1 MLPVMSVDL
10 RLMRYV
16 VTVADEGGFQ
26 AAAQRL
32 HMAQPP
38 LSRQIKELERQLGVT
53 LFHRR
58 PTRLTE
64 AGEVFVASAR
74 RVLADVDLTIQK
86 TSRVGLGRPGSVN
99 VGFTV
104 TTAYDELPKLQQA
117 VQLHDPEIDI
127 VGHELWDP
135 QLDAALRHQQID
147 IAVGR
152 GLPVRDGFAAETL
165 RAEPFVIVVHRTH
178 RLAAR
183 TSVEFR
189 DLRGDIFRLYPR
201 YLAPHHFDFVMR
213 VLASGGET
221 FEVIENPGPLYRN
234 AGVNEPNEFTLVARS
249 FGRRLPPDLVLLA
262 AEDDLP
268 PSTVELIWR
277 PDVASPATEVVVGV
291 ARHLSATGAWD

>member
-1 MLPVMSVDL
+1 
-10 RLMRYV
+10 MRYV

-99 VGFTV
+99 IGFTV
-104 TTAYDELPKLQQA
+104 TTAYDEMPKLQQA
-117 VQLHDPEIDI
+117 VHLHDPEIGI

-135 QLDAALRHQQID
+135 QLDAALRHQRID

-152 GLPVRDGFAAETL
+152 GLPLRDGFAVETL

-178 RLAAR
+178 RLADR
-183 TSVEFR
+183 QTVKLRE
-189 DLRGDIFRLYPR
+189 LRGDVFRLYPR
-201 YLAPHHFDFVMR
+201 YLAPHHFDFVTG
-213 VLASGGET
+213 VLAGSGET
-221 FEVIENPGPLYRN
+221 FEVVENPGPLYRN
-234 AGVNEPNEFTLVARS
+234 VGVNQPNQFTLVARS
-249 FGRRLPPDLVLLA
+249 FGRRLPPDLVLLTV
-262 AEDDLP
+262 EDDLP
-268 PSTVELIWR
+268 PAKVELLWR
-277 PDVASPATEVVVGV
+277 PALASPATHVVVGV
-291 ARHLSATGAWD
+291 ARHLSAAGAWD